1 MMSSQNLT
9 LAMGV
14 DDSFKQIQQSLAT
27 EKFKT
32 ISVVA
37 NNSISSEGGRNFSWP
52 IMIVCI
58 LLFWPAA
65 IVYYFMSSKNA
76 ITATFT
82 SNDKKGCTVTI
93 TATGKKA
100 ETLLQHLTDILK

>member
-1 MMSSQNLT
+1 MLSSQNLT

-32 ISVVA
+32 ISVVV
-37 NNSISSEGGRNFSWP
+37 NNSVSSEGGRNFSWP

-58 LLFWPAA
+58 ILFWPAA

-82 SNDKKGCTVTI
+82 SNDEKGCTVTI

-100 ETLLQHLTDILK
+100 ETILQHLTDILK

>member
-1 MMSSQNLT
+1 MVTSQNLT
-9 LAMGV
+9 LGMSI
-14 DDSFKQIQQSLAT
+14 DDSFKQVQQSLAT

-65 IVYYFMSSKNA
+65 IVYYFMCSKNA
-76 ITATFT
+76 VTATFT
-82 SNDKKGCTVTI
+82 SNDEKGCTATI